1 MDCSFLN
8 KYKPRKFEDFIVDP
22 SIIAV
27 LSALI
32 DINDLNL
39 ILIGP
44 VCCGK
49 SALINA
55 IIYEYYKSDN
65 IPPNNILYINNL
77 SEQGISFYRNEVKTF
92 CQTPSRIY
100 GKKKFIVVDDIE
112 QINEQSQQVF
122 RNCIDKYNHNI
133 NFISTGGNI
142 QKVVESL
149 QSRLTIIKMKRLEPA
164 KISSLLNNIIK
175 LEDIDASQNIV
186 DFIGIISN
194 GSLRLQINYLE
205 KFKFMNKTI
214 DLELAKE
221 LCCNISYNE
230 FELYTD
236 AILIGDMPGAL
247 KLIKSIH
254 DKGHS
259 VMDILD
265 CYFGYIK
272 ITDKLYET
280 QKYITIQ
287 LISSCI
293 IRFYTQ
299 NENSVELSI
308 LTFDLIEKLKI

>member
-1 MDCSFLN
+1 MSCNFLN
-8 KYKPRKFEDFIVDP
+8 KYKPIKFKDFIVDP
-22 SIIAV
+22 GIINV
-27 LSALI
+27 LTALI
-32 DINDLNL
+32 NINELNL

-44 VCCGK
+44 DCCGK
-49 SALINA
+49 SSLINA
-55 IIYEYYKSDN
+55 VISEYYDSENVPSD
-65 IPPNNILYINNL
+65 NILYINNL
-77 SEQGISFYRNEVKTF
+77 SDQGISFYRNEVKTF
-92 CQTPSRIY
+92 CQTPSMVF

-122 RNCIDKYNHNI
+122 RNCIDKYNHNV

-142 QKVVESL
+142 QKIVESL
-149 QSRLTIIKMKRLEPA
+149 QSRLTIIKMEQLDPK
-164 KISSLLNNIIK
+164 KVTTLLNNIIS
-175 LEDIDASQNIV
+175 LENMDVSQNIV

-205 KFKFMNKTI
+205 KFKLMGAQI

-230 FELYTD
+230 FEPYTD
-236 AILIGDMPGAL
+236 AILVGDIPTAL
-247 KLIKSIH
+247 KLIKNVH

-272 ITDKLYET
+272 ITNKMNET
-280 QKYITIQ
+280 QKYICIK

-299 NENSVELSI
+299 NENSIELSI
-308 LTFDLIEKLKI
+308 LTFDLIERLKI

>member
-1 MDCSFLN
+1 MNCSFLN
-8 KYKPRKFEDFIVDP
+8 KYKPRKFKDFIVDP
-22 SIIAV
+22 SIITV
-27 LSALI
+27 LTALI

-44 VCCGK
+44 DCCGK
-49 SALINA
+49 SSLINA
-55 IIYEYYKSDN
+55 VISEYYDSEN
-65 IPPNNILYINNL
+65 IPADNILYINNL
-77 SEQGISFYRNEVKTF
+77 SDQGISFYRNEVKTF

-112 QINEQSQQVF
+112 LINEQSQQVF

-142 QKVVESL
+142 QKIVESL
-149 QSRLTIIKMKRLEPA
+149 QSRLTIIKMERLEP
-164 KISSLLNNIIK
+164 KRISSLLNNIIK
-175 LEDIDASQNIV
+175 KEKLDVSQNIV
-186 DFIGIISN
+186 DFIGMISN

-205 KFKFMNKTI
+205 KFKLMNTPI
-214 DLELAKE
+214 DIELAKE

-236 AILIGDMPGAL
+236 AILIGDIPGAL
-247 KLIKSIH
+247 KLIKNIH

-272 ITDKLYET
+272 ITDKLNET
-280 QKYITIQ
+280 QKYITIR

-299 NENSVELSI
+299 NEHSVELSI